1 MKKWLIQLGTKF
13 NISNWVTLLFLAVIL
28 PLNLFII
35 LITNQSISSLK
46 KGIMNGIEHMME
58 IHIRELDS
66 DMAVMEN
73 YVFSMDISNPDFIA
87 ASNDA
92 STSKGRLAFYNLYRE
107 LQDHISIN
115 QISGIYFLKK
125 RATES

>member
-46 KGIMNGIEHMME
+46 KGINIGVQGVQT
-58 IHIRELDS
+58 R
-66 DMAVMEN
+66 
-73 YVFSMDISNPDFIA
+73 
-87 ASNDA
+87 
-92 STSKGRLAFYNLYRE
+92 
-107 LQDHISIN
+107 
-115 QISGIYFLKK
+115 
-125 RATES
+125 